1 MCQKSKWFVIKNPRR
16 TEKSLGDARVTRP
29 VLAFNVELNQYIAGA
44 RKQRGICQCL
54 TSRLAC
60 TLSILTRCGP
70 VKSHTNQKG
79 TGLFAG
85 RLGSIGLR
93 GEDKLDLSTKATVQ
107 PFRRTK
113 RPTAVNSCHKHA
125 TSRQQLQAR
134 SLVALALSAYFA

>member
-1 MCQKSKWFVIKNPRR
+1 MCKKSKWFVIKNPRR

-44 RKQRGICQCL
+44 RKQRGSCRCL
-54 TSRLAC
+54 TSRLVC
-60 TLSILTRCGP
+60 TISILTCCGP
-70 VKSHTNQKG
+70 GKSHTGQKG

-107 PFRRTK
+107 PFRRIK
-113 RPTAVNSCHKHA
+113 RPTAVNSRHKRA
-125 TSRQQLQAR
+125 TSRQQLPAR
-134 SLVALALSAYFA
+134 SPLALALRAYFG